1 MLDVAISFLEKFG
14 FLIGF
19 LGVMSLN
26 FLCID
31 EELFFLLDIVLL
43 VVAINMCKVN
53 VQVINQI
60 MISKS

>member
-1 MLDVAISFLEKFG
+1 
-14 FLIGF
+14 
-19 LGVMSLN
+19 MSLN